1 MVWNGKNYNNK
12 RIVVTSSN
20 SKKVCRSKGACTA
33 WQVLLLFK
41 QDQMIIKKDG
51 FQAEIRLFVFYIIL
65 YKLLDIHIVV

>member
-1 MVWNGKNYNNK
+1 M
-12 RIVVTSSN
+12 N
-20 SKKVCRSKGACTA
+20 SKAYNKKQWA
-33 WQVLLLFK
+33 LFLFK